1 MSVRM
6 KSWMILLPALLIG
19 CSGEQENL
27 QAWMTRQESG
37 MKGQVKPLPEIKPF
51 AQVDYSAFTSMD
63 PFNEEKFVA
72 ARGPI
77 GSARPDTNRQREP
90 LESYAL
96 ESLKMVGVLMQQDKS
111 HALIDASGSIYQ
123 VRVGNYVGQNFGVVT
138 GISETEITLK
148 ELVEDLNGDW
158 VERTSALYLQ
168 EQQQETTQ

>member
-1 MSVRM
+1 M
-6 KSWMILLPALLIG
+6 KSWMFLLPALLVG
-19 CSGEQENL
+19 CSGDQEDL
-27 QAWMTRQESG
+27 QAWMARQESG

-51 AQVDYSAFTSMD
+51 PQVDYTAFTSLD
-63 PFNEEKFVA
+63 PFDEEKFVA

-90 LESYAL
+90 LESYSL
-96 ESLKMVGVLMQQDKS
+96 ESLKMVGVLMQQGKS
-111 HALIDASGSIYQ
+111 HALIDAGGSIYQ

-138 GISETEITLK
+138 DISETEVTLK

-168 EQQQETTQ
+168 EQQETTQ

>member
-1 MSVRM
+1 M
-6 KSWMILLPALLIG
+6 KSWIFLLPALRVG
-19 CSGEQENL
+19 CSSEQEDL
-27 QAWMTRQESG
+27 QAWMAREQAG

-51 AQVDYSAFTSMD
+51 PQVDYSAFSSMD
-63 PFNEEKFVA
+63 PFDQEKFVA
-72 ARGPI
+72 ARAAI

-96 ESLKMVGVLMQQDKS
+96 ETLKMVGVLMKDDQS
-111 HALIDASGSIYQ
+111 NALVDAGGSIYQ

>member
-1 MSVRM
+1 M
-6 KSWMILLPALLIG
+6 KSWMILLSALLVG
-19 CSGEQENL
+19 CSGQQDDL
-27 QAWMTRQESG
+27 QAWMAKQEAG

-51 AQVDYSAFTSMD
+51 PQVDYTAFAMMD
-63 PFNEEKFVA
+63 PFNQEKFVA
-72 ARGPI
+72 ARAPI

-90 LESYAL
+90 LESYSL

-111 HALIDASGSIYQ
+111 HALVDAGGSIYQ

-138 GISETEITLK
+138 GISETEVTLK

-168 EQQQETTQ
+168 EQQETTQ